1 MQKIFL
7 GCVGSGSNF
16 YTQYSAA
23 CLHYAH
29 SQRQHPAPAP
39 NLHHAH
45 NQQPGGTL
53 STTAPAP
60 STGTPAHSTT
70 RAQPAPGTLF
80 PPRAQPADRQH
91 PAPAPSTH
99 TQLAPRAQPAHFFPR
114 ARTPCGRCAQ
124 VIMRR
129 METLHIGKGKR
140 TRNRK
145 TNTQKPHKANQ
156 NDAGN
161 PNNQCGQSFALYY
174 GETCET

>member
-80 PPRAQPADRQH
+80 PPRAQPA
-91 PAPAPSTH
+91 
-99 TQLAPRAQPAHFFPR
+99 HFFPR